1 MTITPPRE
9 ERPTRRRRTS
19 GAERRAAI
27 DAAARALALRDG
39 LQNVTHRSI
48 AKHLDLTNSLVV
60 HHAPDISIVRGDAC
74 GRLLREEFTAIRA
87 LVADCAAA
95 VEKLACLIRTVGTA
109 GREDAAG
116 VWFDGWSIG
125 RRDPRTAAI
134 VRAEMDE
141 WQAFVA
147 QILADGAEQGEFDLD
162 SPQSVAW
169 EFVALLD
176 GLSAHTLV
184 SYGDP
189 ADYPTL
195 LASPLAARL
204 GVPVSALVDEQADST
219 ARPKP
224 VAHRQ
229 QEAP

>member
-1 MTITPPRE
+1 MQTADPSPDAPRGTGLRPPHARPPRP
-9 ERPTRRRRTS
+9 RPPCRVH
-19 GAERRAAI
+19 
-27 DAAARALALRDG
+27 AAAPPARR
-39 LQNVTHRSI
+39 
-48 AKHLDLTNSLVV
+48 
-60 HHAPDISIVRGDAC
+60 HARGA
-74 GRLLREEFTAIRA
+74 RI
-87 LVADCAAA
+87 ADCAAA
-95 VEKLACLIRTVGTA
+95 VEKRACLIRTVGTA

-224 VAHRQ
+224 DAHRQ